1 VRKSVVLFRL
11 RLALLVATI
20 AINALSSCADS
31 DGALPPVARG
41 CAARPGQRLK
51 LVEIGRDF
59 TLPIAVQAPLKDP
72 RIFVAEQIGRIWQ
85 IRDGVRHGAP
95 FLDISKLVSTGKE
108 RGLLG
113 VAFHPD
119 YAENGRFFVSYT
131 DVRGDSVIAEYQA
144 APTAYVAYPNG
155 VTILTV
161 RQPAANNNGGA
172 IAFGPDGLL
181 YLGFGDGGGAND
193 RFGNGQNRDSL
204 LGKVLRIDIDSGAPY
219 AIPPSNPWANGG
231 GVPEMFAWGLR
242 NPTGLAFDG
251 SQTVSITDIGQ
262 NVGDEI
268 NVMDLLLPGSNF
280 GWPIFDGSACLAADD
295 VCASADVRPAAVLI
309 ERELIKGCELV
320 AGRVYR
326 GVCMPDLVG
335 QYIGA
340 DACSGRVGTLTQG
353 EVGLIFADLVVD
365 ATEIKNQLAA
375 IGQDGFGEIYV
386 TTRESGKVFR
396 LQVE

>member
-1 VRKSVVLFRL
+1 MLFHC
-11 RLALLVATI
+11 RLALLLGII
-20 AINALSSCADS
+20 AVNALSSCADS
-31 DGALPPVARG
+31 QGTLQPGDRG

-59 TLPIAVQAPLKDP
+59 TQPIAVQAPHKDP
-72 RIFVAEQIGRIWQ
+72 RIFVVEQIGRIWQ

-131 DVRGDSVIAEYQA
+131 DVRGDSVVAEYQA
-144 APTAYVAYPNG
+144 APTAYVANPNG
-155 VTILTV
+155 TTILTV

-172 IAFGPDGLL
+172 IVFGPDQLL

-193 RFGNGQNRDSL
+193 RYGNGQNRDSL
-204 LGKVLRIDIDSGAPY
+204 LGKVVRIDIDGAPPY
-219 AIPPSNPWANGG
+219 TIPSSNPWANGG

-242 NPTGLAFDG
+242 NPTGIAFDNG
-251 SQTVSITDIGQ
+251 QTVWISDLGQ
-262 NVGDEI
+262 HVADEI
-268 NVMDLLLPGSNF
+268 NVMDVQLPGNNF
-280 GWPIFDGSACLAADD
+280 GWPIFDGAACLAASD
-295 VCASADVRPAAVLI
+295 VCATADVRSPDLLI
-309 ERELIKGCELV
+309 ERQLADGCELV
-320 AGRVYR
+320 PGMVYR

-340 DACSGRVGTLTQG
+340 DACSGRVGTIIQA
-353 EVGLIFADLVVD
+353 EVGLIFADLVSET
-365 ATEIKNQLAA
+365 TELKNQLAA
-375 IGQDGFGEIYV
+375 IGHDGFGELYV